1 MRISMP
7 AIYAH
12 RRFGEEVAKT
22 LPNAYTQLIAQYPE
36 AFTLGTEGPDILF
49 YHRPMKTNDVR
60 QRAYYL
66 HALSGNELFLH
77 FGKKLI
83 QSAKGEDVL
92 SSNGAFA
99 AYVCGFLCHF
109 TLDASTH
116 LYIDEHSG
124 KAVTHGKIESEF
136 DKYLLRLD
144 KKPTRGYN
152 TATPILDANG
162 SKEAVAKALDVPEET
177 VAIAIKT
184 MRKYNGWFSKK
195 CELFHVFVHFVLK
208 ILGKDRQFGD
218 MFLHKK
224 DDPLCTEINEVLIV
238 KWQDAIPIGAALIET
253 YFNRLS
259 EWVHTQHID
268 IDLFQ
273 YDFSGIISK
282 INKE

>member
-1 MRISMP
+1 MFDKGFS
-7 AIYAH
+7 
-12 RRFGEEVAKT
+12 
-22 LPNAYTQLIAQYPE
+22 
-36 AFTLGTEGPDILF
+36 
-49 YHRPMKTNDVR
+49 
-60 QRAYYL
+60 
-66 HALSGNELFLH
+66 EL
-77 FGKKLI
+77 
-83 QSAKGEDVL
+83 
-92 SSNGAFA
+92 
-99 AYVCGFLCHF
+99 
-109 TLDASTH
+109 T
-116 LYIDEHSG
+116 
-124 KAVTHGKIESEF
+124 AVTKNLAAFG
-136 DKYLLRLD
+136 
-144 KKPTRGYN
+144 
-152 TATPILDANG
+152 
-162 SKEAVAKALDVPEET
+162 VPEEK
-177 VAIAIKT
+177 VALCIKT

-259 EWVHTQHID
+259 EWVHAQHID